1 MNSFDPK
8 YMELKELKLL
18 AILAKTKKVKDVAEE
33 LSLSRQT
40 IHKLLS
46 RYKRYGIDGLLP
58 QKRKT
63 GTGGLN
69 RTNPVIEQLVIQT
82 AKKNWE
88 SGVLELS
95 DILQLEHNI
104 TLNASTIWRILKRN
118 DVRYTSSYPNTRMKW
133 KKKLYAHDTPGM
145 ELQMDTTYPFGYK
158 QGKVVYTIIDDASRW
173 VFAYSYE
180 TASAVNT
187 LDFIQKVLSQAP
199 FTIQKIRSDNG
210 KEFIARIVKA
220 LLKERSIEYRQNTP
234 YCPEENGKIE
244 RFHGTFKRKCFRFG
258 GIYPKTSLE
267 EMQYKITLFLMY
279 YNNRRRHRG
288 LGMDG
293 MTPAEKL
300 ESCKV

>member
-1 MNSFDPK
+1 
-8 YMELKELKLL
+8 MELKELKLQ
-18 AILAKTKKVKDVAEE
+18 AILAKTKKVKDVAAE

-58 QKRKT
+58 QKRKV

-69 RTNPVIEQLVIQT
+69 RTSPLIEQLVIQL
-82 AKKNWE
+82 AQKNWE

-104 TLNASTIWRILKRN
+104 TLNASTIWRILKRT
-118 DVRYTSSYPNTRMKW
+118 DIRYTSSYPNTRMKW
-133 KKKLYAHDTPGM
+133 KKKLYAHDVPGM

-180 TASAVNT
+180 TANAVNT
-187 LDFIQKVLSQAP
+187 LDFIEKVLKRAP
-199 FTIQKIRSDNG
+199 FTILKIRSDNG
-210 KEFIARIVKA
+210 KEFISRIVKS
-220 LLKERSIEYRQNTP
+220 LLKEKGIEYRQNTP

-244 RFHGTFKRKCFRFG
+244 RFHSTFKRKCFRFG
-258 GIYPKTSLE
+258 GIYPHTTID
-267 EMQYKITLFLMY
+267 EMQYKITLFLTY
-279 YNNRRRHRG
+279 YNTKRRHRG
-288 LGMDG
+288 LGMEG

-300 ESCKV
+300 EACKV